1 MTKIRRQL
9 VIGLTCGLFLMI
21 SCFPTRQSTEFRQMK
36 RMADTLVVIAPYL
49 EITAYDFREKT
60 PDSLLAEKNREIIT
74 NVTNQVLSSRYALKK
89 SEMPELDRD
98 KLLALFYDA
107 DNSSGANRTIR
118 RQTFF
123 PSLREIDK
131 SKLAMFI
138 TFHAEYNSVTTA
150 VSGNTMFGT
159 SSVRIT
165 PSARPRSD
173 LRLIVFNLQT
183 DEIVYY
189 NRYDT
194 RNYSASSPADMER
207 MTRKILRDIYYK

>member
-1 MTKIRRQL
+1 
-9 VIGLTCGLFLMI
+9 MI
-21 SCFPTRQSTEFRQMK
+21 SCFPTRQTTEFRQMK
-36 RMADTLVVIAPYL
+36 RMADTLFVITPHL
-49 EITAYDFREKT
+49 EITAFDFREKT

-74 NVTNQVLSSRYALKK
+74 NVTNQVLSLRYALKQL
-89 SEMPELDRD
+89 EMPELDRD
-98 KLLALFYDA
+98 KLLALFYDI
-107 DNSSGANRTIR
+107 DNSSGANRTIK

-123 PSLREIDK
+123 PSLRELDN

-159 SSVRIT
+159 SSVRVT

-173 LRLIVFNLQT
+173 LRLIVFNMET
-183 DEIVYY
+183 DEIIFY
-189 NRYDT
+189 NRYNT